1 MIQQV
6 ACFKQRLAFSASR
19 LRAFFQQVACCCD
32 HNGKVS
38 STAILSMR
46 DNVIHAKW
54 KVLVEKLAKRRV
66 GSWIYMG

>member
-6 ACFKQRLAFSASR
+6 AFFKQRLAF
-19 LRAFFQQVACCCD
+19 LQQVVCCCD
-32 HNGKVS
+32 HNGKAS

-46 DNVIHAKW
+46 DNVMHVKW
-54 KVLVEKLAKRRV
+54 KVLVENLAKKLV